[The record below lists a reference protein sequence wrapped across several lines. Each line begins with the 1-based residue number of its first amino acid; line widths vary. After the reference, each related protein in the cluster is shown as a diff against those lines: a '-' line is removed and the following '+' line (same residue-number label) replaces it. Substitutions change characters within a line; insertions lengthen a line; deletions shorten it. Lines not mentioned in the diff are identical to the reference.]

1 MKLIGHMSRAVESLT
16 DDTVSSQQRRTAV
29 DLVADCM
36 SEFGATSNRYDV
48 QKRGRLPD
56 AMRTMELEHRENPL
70 NMRTRVILVNS
81 QVSRWLITAFILI
94 ALFVAPLARIFGA
107 GLLSPVTYP
116 LICFVSAIAAYHRFT
131 TTRSTESALRRF
143 LFPQAFAIFCEW
155 TFSPGLN
162 PWWALAPTAIA
173 LFGVG
178 YLVDE
183 VNTHYILWITANPWL
198 TQEAVEYRR
207 EVWNMR
213 FDRSAISKLADAFQE
228 EIESLEETRD
238 VRRAA
243 FLRRRR
249 MELLELRQ
257 YWFGFIAVPYALL
270 LLFLGV
276 PSLVLLVGTLAVS
289 LVVAFR
295 RPLAGL
301 RFSKTVAA
309 VSVHAFVSW
318 FSWDPRQA
326 WVNSPGMFSDGL
338 DSPFSRL
345 TQTLCC
351 FLLIQITFV
360 PPVHLWGSGE
370 LLTPGWLWTLFFS
383 FFLNLFLPV
392 LLVLSVLIATGARPL
407 WAYLSSVE
415 GGSLEI

>member
-1 MKLIGHMSRAVESLT
+1 VKLIRPVSRAVESLSE
-16 DDTVSSQQRRTAV
+16 DTVSSQQRRTSV

-48 QKRGRLPD
+48 LTRDRLPA
-56 AMRTMELEHRENPL
+56 AMYSMELQHREHPL
-70 NMRTRVILVNS
+70 NMRTRVILANS
-81 QVSRWLITAFILI
+81 QVSRWLIVGFILT
-94 ALFVAPLARIFGA
+94 ALCIAPLARIFGA

-116 LICFVSAIAAYHRFT
+116 LLCFASAILAYHRFT
-131 TTRSTESALRRF
+131 TTRSVDSALRRF
-143 LFPQAFAIFCEW
+143 LVPQAFAIFLEW

-178 YLVDE
+178 YIVDE

-207 EVWNMR
+207 EVWTLR
-213 FDRSAISKLADAFQE
+213 FDRSAISKLADAFQA
-228 EIESLEETRD
+228 EIESLEARGD
-238 VRRAA
+238 VRRAG

-257 YWFGFIAVPYALL
+257 YSFGFIAIPYALL
-270 LLFLGV
+270 LLFVGV

-295 RPLAGL
+295 RPRAGL
-301 RFSKTVAA
+301 KLNKTLAA
-309 VSVHAFVSW
+309 LCVHAFVSW
-318 FSWDPRQA
+318 FSWDPRQD
-326 WVNSPGMFSDGL
+326 WVHSPGMFRDGL
-338 DSPFSRL
+338 NSPFSRL

-351 FLLIQITFV
+351 LLLVQITFV

-392 LLVLSVLIATGARPL
+392 LLLLSALIATGARPL
-407 WAYLSSVE
+407 WAYLSTVE